1 MRCGTPNAI
10 PTPTNE
16 FAEEHPMHASTCAQA
31 DLTPA
36 DTTRLATLP
45 PGEIVSWA
53 HGEIPL
59 FVQRPDGKVR
69 GVFVTVH
76 GNNRQAAIHALRFSA
91 LARRHG
97 LLLIA
102 PSFTRAEHPYYQR
115 LADGVDDALTRTV
128 LALLHAEGIH
138 DDAWLWFGHSAGAQ
152 FVHRYTLRHPARV
165 RRAALSAAGW
175 YTLPDAGL
183 AYPYGIDGF
192 AGMAPLPEVLA
203 VRQRVFVGALDV
215 HGGDSLRREPVLDE
229 RQGSDR
235 LARARTFVR
244 EMRRL
249 AIANAMPAR
258 VSLREMPDAGHDF
271 DINMRRTRLGPQV
284 LRFLLRDADDDAA
297 PCPAQP

>member
-1 MRCGTPNAI
+1 MPANEIAREPTMNA
-10 PTPTNE
+10 TALQETG
-16 FAEEHPMHASTCAQA
+16 
-31 DLTPA
+31 
-36 DTTRLATLP
+36 LAGPGTLP
-45 PGEIVSWA
+45 AGEITSWT

-59 FVQRPDGKVR
+59 FVQAPVGPVR

-102 PSFTRAEHPYYQR
+102 PAFTRAEHPHYQR
-115 LADGVDDALTRTV
+115 LAEGVDAALTRTI
-128 LALLHAEGIH
+128 LALLASQGVH
-138 DDAWLWFGHSAGAQ
+138 DEAWLWFGHSAGAQ
-152 FVHRYTLRHPARV
+152 FVHRYTLRHPQRV

-175 YTLPDAGL
+175 YTLPEAGL
-183 AYPYGIDGF
+183 AYPYGLDGF
-192 AGMAPLPEVLA
+192 EGLAPLRDVLA

-215 HGGDSLRREPVLDE
+215 HGGDALRREPVLDE

-249 AIANAMPAR
+249 AAANALPAR
-258 VSLREMPDAGHDF
+258 VSLRELPDAGHDF
-271 DINMRRTRLGPQV
+271 DINMRRTRLGQQV
-284 LRFLLRDADDDAA
+284 LRFLLRDADDDTATS
-297 PCPAQP
+297 PVQP